1 MSYDIVYAREFI
13 KTSDGRIVPLVLCGS
28 NNTWETTYSGTWRRE
43 RHWYPI
49 CVGEGNNP
57 AVTPEVLME
66 QVKSSVPSNNN
77 EHFVRNGKWVDDAGY
92 VRFFENGIKKS
103 KTLEELNDELLFT
116 VHLNCLVYYYVE
128 DYNERNLHISTVKN
142 SVDLDVFLKK
152 VDELIAEYSGKEK
165 LYVSIEFEC
174 SDTLKRKKKIRERKE
189 RLKDFY
195 VITTVN
201 GYVSKLTRRT
211 LYSTQ
216 CAQCAKQF
224 ESKEKALKWLKKYD
238 VERRFRRLTFGVEY
252 VA

>member
-1 MSYDIVYAREFI
+1 
-13 KTSDGRIVPLVLCGS
+13 
-28 NNTWETTYSGTWRRE
+28 
-43 RHWYPI
+43 
-49 CVGEGNNP
+49 
-57 AVTPEVLME
+57 ME

-189 RLKDFY
+189 RLKEFY

>member
-1 MSYDIVYAREFI
+1 MSYEIVYAREFI

-28 NNTWETTYSGTWRRE
+28 NNTWETTYSGVCRRV
-43 RHWYPI
+43 RHWFPI
-49 CVGEGNNP
+49 CIGQGENP
-57 AVTPEVLME
+57 AVTPDELMAK
-66 QVKSSVPSNNN
+66 VMSSVPSSYN

-92 VRFFENGIKKS
+92 VRFFKNGIKKA
-103 KTLEELNDELLFT
+103 KTLEKLNDELLFT
-116 VHLNCLVYYYVE
+116 EHLYGSVYYYDE

-189 RLKDFY
+189 RLKEFY

-216 CAQCAKQF
+216 CAQYAKQF

-238 VERRFRRLTFGVEY
+238 IERRFRRLTFGVEY